1 MRQEVK
7 TTGNRRVAAVY
18 ERGFNYNNLG
28 GKILMFWIEG
38 QKKFPKKLIG
48 SIALLIGT
56 INGALIYYLKTLLD
70 PR

>member
-1 MRQEVK
+1 
-7 TTGNRRVAAVY
+7 
-18 ERGFNYNNLG
+18 
-28 GKILMFWIEG
+28 MFWIEG

-56 INGALIYYLKTLLD
+56 INGAVIYYLKTLLD